1 MYTAIEQTLNG
12 MQNMPAEQAQE
23 ECVQQQTPADEEII
37 RMFTA
42 RDEQALRET
51 EARYGSRSRRLAFR
65 ILGDRQDAEECAND
79 MLMQLWDSIPPKR
92 PRSLPAYIAAL
103 TRNNAL
109 NRYEERNAAK
119 RGGGQM
125 PAALEEISP
134 YLADPDQNVEDRLT
148 ETALRDALTQFL
160 GTLSKENR
168 LIFLAR
174 FWSFQPIADIA
185 ADHGISTGAVKMSLR
200 RTKDKLRKYL
210 KKEGL
215 I

>member
-12 MQNMPAEQAQE
+12 MQNMQE
-23 ECVQQQTPADEEII
+23 EQVCEPCVQPQTSADEEII

-42 RDEQALRET
+42 RDEQALRDT
-51 EARYGSRSRRLAFR
+51 EARYGNQSRRLAFR

-79 MLMQLWDSIPPKR
+79 MLMQLWNSIPPKH

-109 NRYEERNAAK
+109 NRYEERKTAK
-119 RGGGQM
+119 RGGGQI
-125 PAALEEISP
+125 PAALDEISP
-134 YLADPDQNVEDRLT
+134 YLADPDQDVEDRLT

-160 GTLSKENR
+160 GTLTTENR

-174 FWSFQPIADIA
+174 FWSFQPIAEIA
-185 ADHGISTGAVKMSLR
+185 DDHGISTGAVKMSLK
-200 RTKDKLRKYL
+200 RTKEKLRKYL

>member
-1 MYTAIEQTLNG
+1 MYTAIEQTISG
-12 MQNMPAEQAQE
+12 MQNMPAGQE
-23 ECVQQQTPADEEII
+23 RDECVQTQTPADEEII

-42 RDEQALRET
+42 RDEQALREA
-51 EARYGSRSRRLAFR
+51 EARYGSQSRRLAFR

-79 MLMQLWDSIPPKR
+79 MLMQLWSSIPPKR

-109 NRYEERNAAK
+109 NRYEERRTAK

-125 PAALEEISP
+125 TAALDEISP
-134 YLADPDQNVEDRLT
+134 YLADPEQDVEDKLT
-148 ETALRDALTQFL
+148 EAALRDALTQFL
-160 GTLSKENR
+160 GTLTKENR

-174 FWSFQPIADIA
+174 FWSFQPIAEIA

-200 RTKDKLRKYL
+200 RTKDKLRKHL